1 MEKNGKKALPKL
13 LGRFS
18 QSQWKFNF
26 SLEGWIVHG
35 FLRRNNS
42 GVTRSDVWNLTVE
55 QLGLDQMPQ
64 DPIGLIGDP
73 STLRGCH
80 IPLQKF
86 NPAENLT

>member
-1 MEKNGKKALPKL
+1 
-13 LGRFS
+13 
-18 QSQWKFNF
+18 
-26 SLEGWIVHG
+26 
-35 FLRRNNS
+35 
-42 GVTRSDVWNLTVE
+42 
-55 QLGLDQMPQ
+55 MPQ